1 MKPTVTKATD
11 KAIEKNLRK
20 WFELASDEQVD
31 KGIDW
36 YVDAKEFTRTLANEY
51 GIDSY
56 TVATVVSCLSPNNK
70 WERNKIDADSVIN
83 AYSEGISPEEIKVCT
98 YNANKFK
105 AFRALDGELIAES
118 APKTHAFAM
127 NVGLNSAE
135 HITIDKWHLRA
146 CLFGPEDG
154 IKDCVESCTNVQY
167 RRVEKITAKLAKEYG
182 IKGFEFQAI
191 IWVTIKD
198 AWNR

>member
-1 MKPTVTKATD
+1 
-11 KAIEKNLRK
+11 
-20 WFELASDEQVD
+20 
-31 KGIDW
+31 
-36 YVDAKEFTRTLANEY
+36 
-51 GIDSY
+51 
-56 TVATVVSCLSPNNK
+56 
-70 WERNKIDADSVIN
+70 
-83 AYSEGISPEEIKVCT
+83 
-98 YNANKFK
+98 
-105 AFRALDGELIAES
+105 
-118 APKTHAFAM
+118 M

-167 RRVEKITAKLAKEYG
+167 RRVEKITAKLAQEYN
-182 IKGFEFQAI
+182 IKGFELQAI